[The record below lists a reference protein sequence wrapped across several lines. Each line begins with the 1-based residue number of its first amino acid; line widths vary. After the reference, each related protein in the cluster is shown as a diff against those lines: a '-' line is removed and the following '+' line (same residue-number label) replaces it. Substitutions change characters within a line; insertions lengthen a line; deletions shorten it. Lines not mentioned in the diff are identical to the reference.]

1 MNRKRP
7 YRHEVKKHTRNG
19 YTVKSYDRGKGKPT
33 PHKTLNSR
41 ILSGRSSTI
50 TADFIRR
57 LHNRRTP
64 TARKIDES
72 RRAPIAKE
80 YEDWIHAP
88 NKVDVIGVDSAGG
101 FKRVSEIDI
110 SKYSDAQLSMNQ
122 MGGIYRVDVWDK
134 EGHVSDGPGFRTE
147 KEARTLITAIKNQK
161 KGRSDEEIK
170 LLKRGI
176 EKNIMTTTAIDGIVE
191 TIKNDKKLSD
201 EQKKDLT
208 EYAKSIRSTKEKP
221 VIFESDS
228 PDYIKL
234 SQRVTPEEL
243 ARKMGGGKPR
253 TEATYN
259 LATGWMRIVFDEK
272 PSRETLDKLK
282 AEGFRYRPRSKA
294 WTAKQNYP
302 REKLLESLAGEVK
315 DINIPVDYQRK
326 AEYYAEKASST
337 KAESDRLYSTAKQKM
352 DMIPFGQPIL
362 VGHHSEKRHRS
373 DLKKIS
379 RGMEKSFETSDKAQ
393 EYAARSVRA
402 TVKAEGR
409 ENPVTILNR
418 IENLEKE
425 LAKTKKQSKTYNRIE
440 TRLNIEREKYKKT
453 GGIAAD
459 SMTFKI
465 GDKIRTQF
473 GPAIIKKVNKKT
485 LKVDYQGGYQ
495 KGKPFWEDRKM
506 DIKDVKGAVPKSSF
520 VDPLID
526 QYVSSGNNLVT
537 VEVKNKDSKTLL
549 KELSYRISDRGLD
562 NKIKVSQRRD
572 EVYLELVK

>member
-1 MNRKRP
+1 LNRKRP

-272 PSRETLDKLK
+272 PSRDTLDLLK
-282 AEGFRYRPRSKA
+282 GQGFRYRPSSKA
-294 WTAKQNYP
+294 WSAKYGYG
-302 REKLLESLAGEVK
+302 REELLKELAGEVQEV
-315 DINIPVDYQRK
+315 DIPVDFEKK
-326 AEYYAEKASST
+326 AEYYVEKAEKTQSEANE
-337 KAESDRLYSTAKQKM
+337 KYDRAKKKM
-352 DMIPFGQPIL
+352 DFIPIGQPIL
-362 VGHHSEKRHRS
+362 VGHHSERKHRS
-373 DLKKIS
+373 DLKKIES
-379 RGMEKSFETSDKAQ
+379 GMRKSIELGDKAKKLQ
-393 EYAARSVRA
+393 ETADRYGA
-402 TVKAEGR
+402 KAEGK
-409 ENPVTILNR
+409 ENPRTIKNR
-418 IENLEKE
+418 IKGLEAAIRQAKRFAADEKGEELKRTQKQIDRLDHLLNL
-425 LAKTKKQSKTYNRIE
+425 QR
-440 TRLNIEREKYKKT
+440 ERYTQT
-453 GGIAAD
+453 GGMLSD
-459 SMTFKI
+459 TVDFKL
-465 GDKIRTQF
+465 GMVVHTTNGKAR
-473 GPAIIKKVNKKT
+473 IKKVSGKSVRVELITDARSLQGPPWNNLKMGKDKI
-485 LKVDYQGGYQ
+485 LKVY
-495 KGKPFWEDRKM
+495 
-506 DIKDVKGAVPKSSF
+506 
-520 VDPLID
+520 
-526 QYVSSGNNLVT
+526 
-537 VEVKNKDSKTLL
+537 
-549 KELSYRISDRGLD
+549 
-562 NKIKVSQRRD
+562 D
-572 EVYLELVK
+572 E